1 MTRIDPPTPLR
12 RLAASWPLAAL
23 AFVVAV
29 LPPDTSPE
37 PRPAGQ
43 SGFRIAIDPE
53 TGDLIGM
60 PPADD
65 AFSLDQ
71 ALSRS
76 SAGLVPVR
84 RPDGSVSVHLQ
95 GRFMSA
101 SVVRLEADGTVKT
114 LCTDDLEQ
122 AERFLAGEDTDH
134 DHAHDHVEWEV
145 Q

>member
-1 MTRIDPPTPLR
+1 MTRIDLPASLR

-29 LPPDTSPE
+29 LPPDTTPD
-37 PRPAGQ
+37 PRPVGQ

-53 TGDLIGM
+53 TGDLVGM

-65 AFSLDQ
+65 TFSLDE

-101 SVVRLEADGTVKT
+101 SVVRLEADGTLKT
-114 LCTDDLEQ
+114 LCTDDLEH
-122 AERFLAGEDTDH
+122 AKGFLEGEDVDH
-134 DHAHDHVEWEV
+134 DHDHVVWEV